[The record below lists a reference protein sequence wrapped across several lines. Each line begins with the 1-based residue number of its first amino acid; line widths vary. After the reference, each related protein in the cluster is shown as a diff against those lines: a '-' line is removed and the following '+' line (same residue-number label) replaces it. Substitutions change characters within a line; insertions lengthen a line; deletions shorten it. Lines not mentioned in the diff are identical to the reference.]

1 MFPVLVLVSLVLFA
15 MTLRAEAKQQPA
27 ASAIATRPAGA
38 GQVPADAAVL
48 ERKLLDGVKQSP
60 DSFEARHMLAVFYL
74 REGNVKLA
82 LPHLERA
89 AAINPSSYEVGYD
102 LARVLLETGRLDA
115 ARSQV
120 KQWLARKDVGE
131 LHNLLGD
138 IEERAGNMT
147 GAAAEYQ
154 RAAHMD
160 PSEEHLFDWG
170 DNLLQLRAYDP
181 AAEVFRASIARHPES
196 ARLRVGLGIAQ
207 YSRGEYQ
214 DAVQSFCDAAD
225 LAPSDPRPYQFL
237 GEMYGVSPEMAKE
250 ISTRLARFVET
261 HPKNALA
268 HFHYAMSL
276 RKDSGEAAGPA
287 DLRRI
292 EGLLTRAVQLDP
304 RLAKGFFE
312 LGVLQAEQQR
322 YNDAIESLRRAT
334 VLEPSLSQAHYRLAL
349 VYQRTGRKD
358 LAAKELEAFRQL
370 TGASGGDK

>member
-1 MFPVLVLVSLVLFA
+1 MALLLLVPWALLTSAPVAAAPQSPA
-15 MTLRAEAKQQPA
+15 TAPSSRTLA
-27 ASAIATRPAGA
+27 ADER
-38 GQVPADAAVL
+38 AAVERRLL
-48 ERKLLDGVKQSP
+48 EGVRNHP

-74 REGNVKLA
+74 RDGKVKQA
-82 LPHLERA
+82 LPQLERA

-120 KQWLARKDVGE
+120 TGWLARKDNGE

-138 IEERAGNMT
+138 IEQRAGNLIV
-147 GAAAEYQ
+147 AADQFQ

-160 PSEEHLFDWG
+160 PVEEHLFDWG

-181 AAEVFRASIARHPES
+181 ATEVFVASIKRFPQS
-196 ARLRVGLGIAQ
+196 ARLRIGLGIAQ
-207 YSRGEYQ
+207 YYRGEYQ
-214 DAVQSFCDAAD
+214 DAVRSFCDAAD

-261 HPKNALA
+261 QPKNALA
-268 HFHYAMSL
+268 HFQYAMSL
-276 RKDSGEAAGPA
+276 RKDAGEAAGPD

-292 EGLLTRAVQLDP
+292 EDLLKRAVQLDP
-304 RLAKGFFE
+304 GLAKGFFE

-322 YNDAIESLRRAT
+322 HDEAIDNLRRAT
-334 VLEPSLSQAHYRLAL
+334 TLQPSLSQAHYRLAL

-358 LAAKELEAFRQL
+358 LAAKELETFRQL
-370 TGASGGDK
+370 TAASGGDKQ

>member
-1 MFPVLVLVSLVLFA
+1 MVSFRPFPVIVLLLAVLSA
-15 MTLRAEAKQQPA
+15 A
-27 ASAIATRPAGA
+27 ASSAAQSSAPT
-38 GQVPADAAVL
+38 DSAVL
-48 ERKLLDGVKQSP
+48 ERKLLDAVQQSP
-60 DSFEARHMLAVFYL
+60 DSFEARHMLAAFYL
-74 REGNVKLA
+74 REGNVKQA
-82 LPHLERA
+82 LPQLERA

-102 LARVLLETGRLDA
+102 LARALLETGRVDA

-120 KQWLARKDVGE
+120 KGWLARKDNGE

-138 IEERAGNMT
+138 IEQRAGSLIV
-147 GAAAEYQ
+147 AAEEFQ

-160 PSEEHLFDWG
+160 PIEEHLFDWG

-181 AAEVFRASIARHPES
+181 AAEVFVASIKRFPRS
-196 ARLRVGLGIAQ
+196 ARLRIGLGIAQ
-207 YSRGEYQ
+207 YYRGEYQ
-214 DAVQSFCDAAD
+214 DAVRSFCDAAD

-261 HPKNALA
+261 QPKNALA
-268 HFHYAMSL
+268 RFQYAMSL
-276 RKDSGEAAGPA
+276 RKDAGEAASPD

-292 EGLLTRAVQLDP
+292 EDLLKRAVQLDP

-322 YNDAIESLRRAT
+322 HDEAIDNLRRAT
-334 VLEPSLSQAHYRLAL
+334 TLQPSLSQAHYRLAL

-358 LAAKELEAFRQL
+358 LAAKELETFRQL
-370 TGASGGDK
+370 TASGGDKQ